1 MSLWKLF
8 TLHSEIKM
16 INHRQLFLQHVAQ
29 TSQAPLALHIVR
41 ADGCFLYDDKGK
53 EYIDLIAGISV
64 CNLGHNNS
72 AINEA
77 VKKQIEQY
85 SHIMVYGELIES
97 PQTLFASLLASHLPP
112 NLNCTYFVNSGT
124 EAIEGAMKLAK
135 RTTGRNEIVALTN
148 SYHGSTQGSLSL
160 MSNEYFS
167 SAFRPLI
174 PGVKFIDPTKPD
186 FDVLNEN
193 TSCIIMELVK
203 AEEGCKPL
211 TYDFVNNVVRICRE
225 KNILLVVDECQTGLG
240 RTGKSFAFENYDII
254 PDILVLGKALG
265 GGMPLGAFISSK
277 KTMDKLT
284 HNPVLG
290 HITTFGGHPVCCA
303 AGMAAFA
310 QLTEQKLY
318 DNVEVKEML
327 FRKLLKHPKIKSV
340 SGKGLLLALEFESEK
355 VCLDTIRKCIDNG
368 LFTDWFLFAPNCLRI
383 APPLTISNQLIER
396 SCEIL
401 LNALN
406 D

>member
-1 MSLWKLF
+1 
-8 TLHSEIKM
+8 M

-29 TSQAPLALHIVR
+29 TSQSPLALHIVR

-64 CNLGHNNS
+64 CNLGHNNF

-77 VKKQIEQY
+77 IRKQIEHY

-97 PQTLFASLLASHLPP
+97 PQTLFASLLAAHLPP

-135 RTTGRNEIVALTN
+135 RTTARNEIVALTN
-148 SYHGSTQGSLSL
+148 AYHGSTQGSLSL

-174 PGVKFIDPTKPD
+174 PGIKFIDPSTPD
-186 FDVLNEN
+186 FTVLNEN
-193 TSCIIMELVK
+193 TACIILELIK

-211 TYDFVNNVVRICRE
+211 TQDFVNHIVRICRE

-240 RTGKSFAFENYDII
+240 RTGKRFAFEHYDIV

-265 GGMPLGAFISSK
+265 GGMPLGAFITSK
-277 KTMDKLT
+277 ATMDNLT

-290 HITTFGGHPVCCA
+290 HITTFGGLPVCCA
-303 AGMAAFA
+303 AGMAAFS

-318 DNVEVKEML
+318 DSVEEKEIL
-327 FRKLLKHPKIKSV
+327 FRELLKHPKIKSV
-340 SGKGLLLALEFESEK
+340 AGKGLLLSIELESEK
-355 VCLDTIRKCIDNG
+355 VCLNTIRKCIEKG
-368 LFTDWFLFAPNCLRI
+368 LFTDWFLFAPNCLRV
-383 APPLTISNQLIER
+383 APPLTISHQLIER

>member
-1 MSLWKLF
+1 
-8 TLHSEIKM
+8 M

-29 TSQAPLALHIVR
+29 TSQSPLALHIVR

-64 CNLGHNNS
+64 CNLGHNN
-72 AINEA
+72 AVINEA
-77 VKKQIEQY
+77 IRQQLENY

-97 PQTLFASLLASHLPP
+97 PQTLFASLLATHLPQD
-112 NLNCTYFVNSGT
+112 LNCTYFVNSGT

-135 RTTGRNEIVALTN
+135 RTNGRNEIVALTN

-174 PGVKFIDPTKPD
+174 PGIKFIDPSNPD
-186 FDVLNEN
+186 YDVLNEN

-203 AEEGCKPL
+203 SEEGCKPL
-211 TYDFVNNVVRICRE
+211 THDFVNNVMRICRE

-240 RTGKSFAFENYDII
+240 RTGKLFAFEHYSIV
-254 PDILVLGKALG
+254 PDILVLGKAFG
-265 GGMPLGAFISSK
+265 GGMPLGAFIASK
-277 KTMDKLT
+277 KIMDNLT

-303 AGMAAFA
+303 AGMAAFR

-318 DNVEVKEML
+318 ETVKEKEIL

-340 SGKGLLLALEFESEK
+340 CGTGLLLAVEFESEK
-355 VCLDTIRKCIDNG
+355 VCLDTIRKCIENG
-368 LFTDWFLFAPNCLRI
+368 LFTDWFLFAPHCLRI
-383 APPLTISNQLIER
+383 APPLTISSQLIER

-401 LNALN
+401 LNILN
-406 D
+406 N

>member
-1 MSLWKLF
+1 
-8 TLHSEIKM
+8 
-16 INHRQLFLQHVAQ
+16 
-29 TSQAPLALHIVR
+29 
-41 ADGCFLYDDKGK
+41 
-53 EYIDLIAGISV
+53 
-64 CNLGHNNS
+64 
-72 AINEA
+72 
-77 VKKQIEQY
+77 
-85 SHIMVYGELIES
+85 
-97 PQTLFASLLASHLPP
+97 
-112 NLNCTYFVNSGT
+112 
-124 EAIEGAMKLAK
+124 
-135 RTTGRNEIVALTN
+135 
-148 SYHGSTQGSLSL
+148 
-160 MSNEYFS
+160 
-167 SAFRPLI
+167 
-174 PGVKFIDPTKPD
+174 
-186 FDVLNEN
+186 
-193 TSCIIMELVK
+193 
-203 AEEGCKPL
+203 
-211 TYDFVNNVVRICRE
+211 
-225 KNILLVVDECQTGLG
+225 LG